1 MLSLGQGNCSLNYYT
16 HFQIGDDSG
25 VQSSVS
31 KHSSPAK
38 HSGTSDYGTCT
49 CSGSGGVGDTRG
61 CNSVR
66 TWTDSSSC
74 HGDYNSDSELSVGSD
89 DSTPNYEDLSTL
101 RHTTSTDSD
110 DDDSY
115 FERLVALEILNIEL
129 LKHTGNPEKLN
140 KKITTLSI
148 YIFNSTK
155 RHKS

>member
-1 MLSLGQGNCSLNYYT
+1 M
-16 HFQIGDDSG
+16 
-25 VQSSVS
+25 
-31 KHSSPAK
+31 
-38 HSGTSDYGTCT
+38 
-49 CSGSGGVGDTRG
+49 
-61 CNSVR
+61 R

-101 RHTTSTDSD
+101 KHTTSTDSD

-140 KKITTLSI
+140 KKITTLSTH
-148 YIFNSTK
+148 IFNSTGS
-155 RHKS
+155 HKS